1 VTEQFSPELDALDV
15 PVWGAK
21 AIARV
26 INRSVPATYHMLTQG
41 LLDTDKV
48 GAIHCS
54 TARRLL
60 RQHLRQTD
68 AA

>member
-1 VTEQFSPELDALDV
+1 MTEQFSPELDALDV

-21 AIARV
+21 AIAKV
-26 INRSVPATYHMLTQG
+26 INRSVPATYHMLKRG
-41 LLDTDKV
+41 LLDVDKV
-48 GAIHCS
+48 GVIHCS

-60 RQHLRQTD
+60 QHLRQTD